1 MIILLKKYQLFTLF
15 MFLLCAMKVTAQ
27 PKVEVLTQGT
37 KTSLRGLSVV
47 DDRVVWVSGS
57 RGTVGRS
64 LDGGASF
71 TWIKVQGYDSV
82 DFRDIEAFSST
93 DAIIMGVADPA
104 YILKT
109 VNGGETWRKVYE
121 NRDSGMFLDAM
132 EFWSL
137 ESGIVIGDPVKG
149 RFFIARTFDEGNTWK
164 ELPFEKRPLADSGE
178 ACFASSGTNIRAMDR
193 DEACFVSG
201 GLNSRLFSKKA
212 AITLPLGTRKETT
225 GANSVAVSKKKK
237 CIIIAGGDF
246 MAPDSVQHNCI
257 ISKDEGKTWRRPAVP
272 PHGYRSCVEFI
283 SKTKVVS
290 CGINGV
296 DYSTDEGNTW
306 QWIGREGFHVC
317 RKAKKGNAVFFA
329 GSNGRVGKLVL

>member
-1 MIILLKKYQLFTLF
+1 MFTKNYYLA
-15 MFLLCAMKVTAQ
+15 LCFIFFGTAKIAAQ
-27 PKVEVLTQGT
+27 PRVEIVAQGV
-37 KTSLRGLSVV
+37 KTSIRGLSVV
-47 DDRVVWVSGS
+47 DDKIIWVSGS

-64 LDGGASF
+64 LDGGANW
-71 TWIKVQGYDSV
+71 TWIKVQGYDST

-93 DAIIMGVADPA
+93 DAIIMGVAEPA

-132 EFWSL
+132 EFWNP

-212 AITLPLGTRKETT
+212 ATTLPLGIRSETS
-225 GANSVAVSKKKK
+225 GANSVAVSAKKK
-237 CIIIAGGDF
+237 CIIVTGGNF
-246 MAPDSVQHNCI
+246 QLPDSTQNNCI
-257 ISKDEGKTWRRPAVP
+257 ISKDGGRTWRVPAVP

-283 SKTKVVS
+283 NKTKVVS

-306 QWIGREGFHVC
+306 QWISREGFHVC
-317 RKAKKGNAVFFA
+317 RKAKKGNSLFFA
-329 GSNGRVGKLVL
+329 GSNGRVGKLLN